1 MKATEL
7 IVIDESKV
15 FIKLIT
21 TALLENRLDS
31 YQFKAESIYTAQTAK
46 EALELLDLHPR
57 VDLIILDATIAALNP
72 NDLLDSLTDP
82 QSCSLIEVILTTTK
96 GKMPKLTNQTK
107 KHILGIIEKPFTME
121 VFLQKVQD
129 FFQLKEQEKVQEM
142 LLEKEVKLQFQR
154 ALKIIGKY
162 LKDESINYDETE
174 LKTLCRQYFCGDS
187 TIEKDEF
194 ISLISIIIHEFYELK
209 SIKTPVNDAA
219 ITLILKPQQ
228 NYKKKDPFQMEK
240 SFLECIAYIDPLTL
254 NEKEVEPTLIQL
266 FNDFTAQIAKIYKD
280 VSHFRP
286 KPFSL
291 FYPHFSFIIK
301 ELRHIDRTFFDY
313 NLQKEIAHY
322 DEIIKMQK
330 YFSKL
335 LIEKE
340 LLQLICELKASS
352 KLYERLHK
360 HIEHFVKLLN
370 TIINNYTALIDLRI
384 WSNAKNSKVILRHLA
399 KVLPATS
406 INAKNF
412 LIYKKK
418 LTSSQAK
425 KFDPYYKELVLVL
438 SEDLEEQKKF
448 QFIQGKY
455 FSHWEFISLAKVS
468 LIDKWLQANRP
479 TKLVVDYDFKTL
491 GAQNGIEF
499 LRSMRTRF
507 PFLKTVLKL
516 DEIYIM
522 HPKKETSAIELN
534 THDISFTHLIKP
546 LDIKT
551 ISKTFLYH

>member
-209 SIKTPVNDAA
+209 SI
-219 ITLILKPQQ
+219 
-228 NYKKKDPFQMEK
+228 
-240 SFLECIAYIDPLTL
+240 
-254 NEKEVEPTLIQL
+254 
-266 FNDFTAQIAKIYKD
+266 
-280 VSHFRP
+280 
-286 KPFSL
+286 
-291 FYPHFSFIIK
+291 
-301 ELRHIDRTFFDY
+301 
-313 NLQKEIAHY
+313 
-322 DEIIKMQK
+322 
-330 YFSKL
+330 
-335 LIEKE
+335 
-340 LLQLICELKASS
+340 
-352 KLYERLHK
+352 
-360 HIEHFVKLLN
+360 
-370 TIINNYTALIDLRI
+370 
-384 WSNAKNSKVILRHLA
+384 
-399 KVLPATS
+399 
-406 INAKNF
+406 
-412 LIYKKK
+412 
-418 LTSSQAK
+418 
-425 KFDPYYKELVLVL
+425 
-438 SEDLEEQKKF
+438 
-448 QFIQGKY
+448 
-455 FSHWEFISLAKVS
+455 
-468 LIDKWLQANRP
+468 
-479 TKLVVDYDFKTL
+479 
-491 GAQNGIEF
+491 
-499 LRSMRTRF
+499 
-507 PFLKTVLKL
+507 
-516 DEIYIM
+516 
-522 HPKKETSAIELN
+522 
-534 THDISFTHLIKP
+534 
-546 LDIKT
+546 
-551 ISKTFLYH
+551 